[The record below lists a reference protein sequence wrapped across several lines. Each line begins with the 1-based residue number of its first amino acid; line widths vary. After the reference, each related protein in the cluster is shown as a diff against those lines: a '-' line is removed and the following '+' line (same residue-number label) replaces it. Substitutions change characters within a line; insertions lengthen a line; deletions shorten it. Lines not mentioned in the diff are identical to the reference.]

1 MLLRLDKLMASYF
14 EKKQL
19 IALFEHEISEK
30 LLYNA
35 KIDNA
40 CGLISVS
47 ISSKSGLLV
56 FSVIVLTKIFNK
68 VAPENT

>member
-1 MLLRLDKLMASYF
+1 MASYF

-19 IALFEHEISEK
+19 IALFEHEFSEK

-35 KIDNA
+35 RIDNA

-47 ISSKSGLLV
+47 ISKLGLLV
-56 FSVIVLTKIFNK
+56 FSVIVITEIFNK